1 MNKYNITIGM
11 EVHVELNTA
20 SKMFC
25 GCKNGMGLEK
35 EPNKNI
41 CPVCTGQPG
50 ALPVPNKQAI
60 EFVVK
65 AGLALNCHIA
75 EESKFDRKN
84 YFYPDL
90 PKGYQISQHDQPIC
104 QNGFLEF
111 DLKDKGKQPEMKKV
125 RIHRIHLE
133 EDTGKLIHPKGSNET
148 LVDFNRACVP
158 LMELVTEA
166 DIKSA
171 AEAKKFC
178 EELQLLFRYI
188 GISPAD
194 MEKGQMR
201 CEANVSLYETGKDP
215 LSGTK
220 VELKNL
226 NSFKAVERG
235 IEYETKRQAEMLDRG
250 EKIAQETRG
259 WDESKGKTFLQ
270 REKEEA
276 HDYRYFP
283 EPDILPFKF
292 ENTYIERLR
301 EKLPELPSEK
311 RKRFA
316 DQFGLKRENADVLV
330 ANKKIGDF
338 FENVSSEL
346 ENWMSEEGHEF
357 NDEGKKKLYRLA
369 VNYIITELTRMLSE
383 NNVLMKDLKITP
395 ENFAELIK
403 IVYEGEINS
412 SAAQTVLSEMFVSG
426 ADPSHVIEEK
436 NLGQTSDEG
445 ELDSIVNTVLSNNP
459 GPAEDF
465 KNGKENAMKFLMGQ
479 VMSETKGKANP
490 QIIRKLL
497 RKKLK

>member
-1 MNKYNITIGM
+1 M
-11 EVHVELNTA
+11 EVHVELATK

-60 EFVVK
+60 EFVVE

-75 EESKFDRKN
+75 KESKFDRKN

-90 PKGYQISQHDQPIC
+90 PKGYQISQYDQPIC
-104 QNGFLEF
+104 QSGFLEF
-111 DLKDKGKQPEMKKV
+111 ELKDKTGQLEMRKV
-125 RIHRIHLE
+125 RIQRIHLE
-133 EDTGKLIHPKGSNET
+133 EDTGKLIHQKTSGET

-171 AEAKKFC
+171 LEAKKFC
-178 EELQLLFRYI
+178 EELRLLFRYI
-188 GISPAD
+188 EISPAN
-194 MEKGQMR
+194 MENGQMR
-201 CEANVSLYETGKDP
+201 CEANVSLYEAGKDP

-235 IEYETKRQAEMLDRG
+235 IEYEIKRQGEILDKG
-250 EKIAQETRG
+250 KKVIQETRG
-259 WDESKGKTFLQ
+259 WDKKRGKTFSQ

-276 HDYRYFP
+276 QDYRYFP
-283 EPDILPFKF
+283 EPDILPFKL
-292 ENTYIERLR
+292 ESAYIEKLR
-301 EKLPELPSEK
+301 EELPELPSEK
-311 RKRFA
+311 RKRFIS
-316 DQFGLKRENADVLV
+316 QFGLKAENANVLV
-330 ANKKIGDF
+330 ANKKFADF

-369 VNYIITELTRMLSE
+369 ANYIITELSRMLTE

-403 IVYEGEINS
+403 IVYEGEVNS
-412 SAAQTVLSEMFVSG
+412 SAAQTVLLEMFVSG

-436 NLGQTSDEG
+436 NLAQTSDEG
-445 ELDSIVNTVLSNNP
+445 ALDSIVDTVLSKNP
-459 GPAEDF
+459 GPTEDF

-490 QIIRKLL
+490 QIVMKLL
-497 RKKLK
+497 TEKLS